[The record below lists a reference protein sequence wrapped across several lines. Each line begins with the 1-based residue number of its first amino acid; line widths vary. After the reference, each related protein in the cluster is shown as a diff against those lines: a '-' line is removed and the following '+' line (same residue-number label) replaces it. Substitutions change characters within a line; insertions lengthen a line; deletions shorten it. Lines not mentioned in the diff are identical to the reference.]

1 MARLKNF
8 LMGEAE
14 AGRFVFPEPPDYPDE
29 VEYYG
34 CGITWGQ
41 ARDMLDNLPSQ
52 PEWTDEQLNDYE
64 RQNETWEQ
72 KTRTPRT
79 YLRDFFIL
87 RKIFRKF
94 K

>member
-1 MARLKNF
+1 MSKIMNWM
-8 LMGEAE
+8 MGEAE
-14 AGRFVFPEPPDYPDE
+14 AGRFEFPEPPDYPDE

-72 KTRTPRT
+72 KKN
-79 YLRDFFIL
+79 FIPFEL
-87 RKIFRKF
+87 DEVPF
-94 K
+94 

>member
-52 PEWTDEQLNDYE
+52 PEWTDEQLNDCE
-64 RQNETWEQ
+64 RQCAKREQ
-72 KTRTPRT
+72 KKN
-79 YLRDFFIL
+79 FIPFEL
-87 RKIFRKF
+87 DEVPFEF
-94 K
+94 